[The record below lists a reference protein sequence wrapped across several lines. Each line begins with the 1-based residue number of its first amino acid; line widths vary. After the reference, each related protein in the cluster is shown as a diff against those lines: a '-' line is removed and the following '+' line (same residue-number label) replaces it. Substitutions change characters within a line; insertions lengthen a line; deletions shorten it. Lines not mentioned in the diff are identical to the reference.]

1 MKKILIVIHD
11 MRIGGAQK
19 SLLSFLQ
26 ALDAAGKCSEYDI
39 HVLPLNPT
47 GEFLSQIP
55 ASVTV
60 NMPDNTLRWLGQ
72 HMSRE
77 LLTKHFSLRG
87 LIGEGLWLLRKL
99 LGRFPRGLN
108 LPQRVWHS
116 WRGIIPQRRETYDV
130 AIAYMDGTPAYYVMD
145 KVQAEKK
152 VLWLHSDYEKQGYD
166 PAYDARFYRDCDAAV
181 TVSAECLETL
191 RRAHPEQADKLHVL
205 ENISSCMVVRA
216 ASRESAAAL
225 EFDGAQGLKLLS
237 VGRLHPQKGMDI
249 AVKAA
254 RCLKSQGGEF
264 RWLIVGEGSERP
276 MLEKMIAEYGLESQ
290 IFLLGARLNPYAYMA
305 KCDILVQPS
314 RIEGKSIVLDEA
326 KMLCVPI
333 VATRYPT
340 VGDAI
345 THGENGWVTDM
356 TGEALAEG
364 VRHLQQ
370 DERLRAEI
378 IRNLENSPGDNAEL
392 LPRYIET
399 ML

>member
-19 SLLSFLQ
+19 SLLSLLQ
-26 ALDAAGKCSEYDI
+26 SLDAAGKCGAYDI

-55 ASVTV
+55 AGVTV
-60 NMPDNTLRWLGQ
+60 DMSDNTLRWLGQ

-99 LGRFPRGLN
+99 LKGFPKGLN
-108 LPQRVWHS
+108 LAQRVWHS
-116 WRGIIPQRRETYDV
+116 WRGIIPVRRDAYDV
-130 AIAYMDGTPAYYVMD
+130 AIAYMDGAPAYYVMD
-145 KVQAEKK
+145 KVQADKK
-152 VLWLHSDYEKQGYD
+152 VIWLHSDYQKQGYD
-166 PAYDARFYRDCDAAV
+166 PAFDARFYRECDAAV

-205 ENISSCMVVRA
+205 ENISSY
-216 ASRESAAAL
+216 AL
-225 EFDGAQGLKLLS
+225 VKARSGEDTAPEFDDAQGMKLLS

-249 AVKAA
+249 AVEAA
-254 RCLKSQGGEF
+254 RCLKEQGVSF
-264 RWLIVGEGSERP
+264 RWLIVGEGTERP
-276 MLEKMIAEYGLESQ
+276 ALEKKIAEYCLGNQL
-290 IFLLGARLNPYAYMA
+290 FLLGSRLNPYAYMA
-305 KCDILVQPS
+305 KCDILIQPS

-345 THGENGWVTDM
+345 RHGENGWVVDM
-356 TGEALAEG
+356 NGEAVAEG
-364 VRHLQQ
+364 ILRMRQ
-370 DERLRAEI
+370 DEALRAEI
-378 IRNLENSPGDNAEL
+378 IRNLENAPMGNDAL
-392 LPRYIET
+392 LTKYSET